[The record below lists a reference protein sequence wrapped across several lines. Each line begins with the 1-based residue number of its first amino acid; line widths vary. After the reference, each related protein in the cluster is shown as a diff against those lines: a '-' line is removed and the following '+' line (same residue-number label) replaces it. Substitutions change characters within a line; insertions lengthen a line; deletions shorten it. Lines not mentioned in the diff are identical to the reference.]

1 MDDLTVR
8 PGFTDGH
15 LFCGASSPRSRVIA
29 LWQSAE
35 NARLAATS
43 PFAPAFTVVA
53 EVRDDLR
60 GADTG
65 TPPAAAV
72 LAGWAGPMDDETA
85 AAGRAARR
93 QRIAPVLLAIPGV
106 LRMIALFE
114 PVTRE
119 PSVLT
124 LLSTLDVADAVRAA
138 AATVE
143 LPPELEF
150 LRTPDRLERCTV
162 TEIAARTVTT
172 N

>member
-1 MDDLTVR
+1 MN
-8 PGFTDGH
+8 
-15 LFCGASSPRSRVIA
+15 S
-29 LWQSAE
+29 
-35 NARLAATS
+35 TS
-43 PFAPAFTVVA
+43 PFAPAVTVVA

-60 GADTG
+60 GADTS

-72 LAGWAGPMDDETA
+72 LAGWAGPIDDETA

-93 QRIAPVLLAIPGV
+93 QRIAPILLAIPGV

-119 PSVLT
+119 PTALT

-138 AATVE
+138 MATVE

-150 LRTPDRLERCTV
+150 LRTPDHLQRCTV